1 MPAMIQDALS
11 QAHLY
16 ADMHPLFP
24 AAFAW
29 LAAHS
34 DIPDG
39 RHAIHGDDL
48 FVIAETGPT
57 SDADSRRF
65 ESHRTYIDIQVNLA
79 GGEIME
85 WLPVA
90 GLTIADDFQPDGD
103 IAFYATPEAMPSRLH
118 VAPGQ
123 VTVFWPADAH
133 TPVCHPPSGPTT
145 YRKLVFKVRRAAG
158 G

>member
-1 MPAMIQDALS
+1 MPAMIQDSLS

-16 ADMHPLFP
+16 AGLHPLFP
-24 AAFAW
+24 VAFAW
-29 LAAHS
+29 LAANP

-39 RHAIHGDDL
+39 RHAIRGEDL

-57 SDADSRRF
+57 FDAALRRF

-79 GGEIME
+79 GGELME

-103 IAFYATPEAMPSRLH
+103 IAFYAHPSAKPSRLH

-123 VTVFWPADAH
+123 FTVFWPADAH
-133 TPVCHPPSGPTT
+133 KPVCHPPSGPTT
-145 YRKLVFKVRRAAG
+145 YRKLVFKVRCAAG